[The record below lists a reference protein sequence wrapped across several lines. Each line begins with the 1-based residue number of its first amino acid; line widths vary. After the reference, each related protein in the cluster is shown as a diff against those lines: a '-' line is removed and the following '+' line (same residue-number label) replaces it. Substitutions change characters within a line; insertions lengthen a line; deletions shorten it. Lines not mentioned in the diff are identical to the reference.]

1 MEQNLYDLMDWAG
14 IEELVYSEASNPH
27 AMLGPHLTESGLL
40 IQALIP
46 TAAQVVVKIAST
58 GRKYAMELADE
69 AGFFAVL
76 IPRKSLAAYTL
87 LVTYDNGVTVEIH
100 DPYAY
105 APQFTSEDLKK
116 FAAGIHYSI
125 YDKMGAHPMTI
136 NGVSGVYFS
145 VWAPCALRV
154 SVVGDFNLWD
164 GRRHQMRRIGEGDG
178 SIFELFIPGLT
189 TGLIYKYEVK
199 TKAGLPMLKADPYGN
214 YAQLRPDNASVV
226 WDINQ
231 YQWNDKAWMDKRART
246 NTKDKPFNIY
256 EVHLGSWM
264 RKETAKDEAGEDIV
278 GSEFYNY
285 REIAPRL
292 ADYVQDMGYTH
303 VELMPVMEHPLD
315 ESWGYQVTGYYA
327 PTSRYGTPDDFMYFM
342 DYMHGRGIGIILD
355 WVPAHFPRDAYGMA
369 NFDGT
374 CVYEHMD
381 PRKGS
386 HPHWGTLIY
395 NYGRPGV
402 SNFLIAN
409 ALFWA
414 EKYHADA
421 IRMDAVASM
430 LYLDY
435 GKNDG
440 EWVANIYGGN
450 ENLEAVE
457 FLKHLNSVFKGRRD
471 GAVIIAEESTAWPMV
486 TGNAKEGGL
495 GFDYKWNMGWMNDFT
510 NYMRCDPYF
519 RKNNYGELVFSMLYA
534 YSEDFVLVFSHDE
547 VVHGKGSM
555 IGKMPGA
562 TLETKAE
569 NLRTAYAFMMG
580 HPGKKLLFMGQEY
593 AQVSEW
599 NEGASLE
606 WGLLEQPVHKNM
618 QDYVRTLNKL
628 YLEHPAL
635 YEMDYDP
642 EGFEWINCSYQNES
656 MVMFIRRSKKAG
668 ETLLF
673 ICNFDNI
680 EHEKFRVGVPFE
692 GKYKE
697 IFNTDAKEFGGS
709 GRVNG
714 RMKSSKK
721 IEWDEKEDSIEVNIP
736 PMSVSI
742 FTCTPEPKAK
752 KAGAGKAA
760 AGKGQAAKA
769 VKKAGVRTEVKAGP
783 GKKAEVEAE
792 PEKKAE
798 VKAEPEKKVKVEAE
812 PEKKAEVEAESEK
825 KAKVEAE
832 PGVKAEVEAEPEK
845 KVEVE
850 AEPEEKA
857 KVEAEPEKKTEKK
870 PAPKRLS
877 TKKEDQKKLTTAKEV
892 QKQISTAKKDQKQI
906 STTKADQKQISTT
919 KADQKQ
925 ISTTKADQKQ
935 ISTTKKDQKQIS
947 TTKADQKQ
955 ISTAKTGQ
963 KQISTAKTDQ
973 KKLSTARKEP
983 GRLSTKK
990 EGTKQITTKKTEP
1003 KQISTSKTGQKRLGA
1018 SKAGSPKTEDNR

>member
-87 LVTYDNGVTVEIH
+87 LVTYDNGVTDEIH

-178 SIFELFIPGLT
+178 SVFELFIPGLT

-231 YQWNDKAWMDKRART
+231 YQWNAKAWMDKRART

-342 DYMHGRGIGIILD
+342 DYMHGRGIGVILD

-812 PEKKAEVEAESEK
+812 PEKKAEVEAE
-825 KAKVEAE
+825 
-832 PGVKAEVEAEPEK
+832 PEK

-850 AEPEEKA
+850 AEPEKKA
-857 KVEAEPEKKTEKK
+857 ETEAEPEKKTEKK
-870 PAPKRLS
+870 LAPKRLS

-892 QKQISTAKKDQKQI
+892 QKQISTAKKEQKQI
-906 STTKADQKQISTT
+906 STTKAD
-919 KADQKQ
+919 
-925 ISTTKADQKQ
+925 
-935 ISTTKKDQKQIS
+935 
-947 TTKADQKQ
+947 
-955 ISTAKTGQ
+955 Q